1 MAYKG
6 NTLSTYHAN
15 VIYALGNKKES
26 ALLVEHNGELRRV
39 KEYIGYI
46 EKITDRE
53 EGTMATLKIKF
64 AKNKTV
70 ETRAYI
76 DDTIQEEM
84 LVSMWGFFDQTNDGI
99 KFFCKCGLQRVILT
113 ATQCKEFDLR
123 KTYRMG
129 YVDLSEVEISSVYM
143 KKEGVREI
151 DSKAKLYAFSG
162 NLSDIE
168 NSLENNSVIDTTV
181 SKPRIKFY

>member
-1 MAYKG
+1 MPYK
-6 NTLSTYHAN
+6 NIMPIYNAN
-15 VIYALGNKKES
+15 VLYALQNNKDS

-39 KEYIGYI
+39 KEFIGYVEEI
-46 EKITDRE
+46 PDRE
-53 EGTMATLKIKF
+53 EGEMATLKIRF
-64 AKNKTV
+64 ARNQTV
-70 ETRAYI
+70 ETKAYI
-76 DDTIQEEM
+76 DDTIQENM
-84 LVSMWGFFDQTNDGI
+84 LVSMWGFFDNVKDEI
-99 KFFCKCGLQRVILT
+99 RFFCKCGMQRVIGS

-129 YVDLSEVEISSVYM
+129 FVDISEVEISPVYM

-151 DSKAKLYAFSG
+151 DGKAKIYAFSG

-168 NSLENNSVIDTTV
+168 NSLENNSVIDTTT

>member
-1 MAYKG
+1 MSYK
-6 NTLSTYHAN
+6 NVMSIYNAN
-15 VIYALGNKKES
+15 VVYALRNKKDS
-26 ALLVEHNGELRRV
+26 ALLVEHNGELRKV
-39 KEYIGYI
+39 TEFIGYVEEI
-46 EKITDRE
+46 PNRE
-53 EGTMATLKIKF
+53 EGEMATLKIRF
-64 AKNKTV
+64 AGNKTV
-70 ETRAYI
+70 ETKVYI

-84 LVSMWGFFDQTNDGI
+84 LVSIWGFFDEVKDEI
-99 KFFCKCGLQRVILT
+99 KLFCKCGLQRVIVT

-129 YVDLSEVEISSVYM
+129 FVELSEIEISPVYM

-151 DSKAKLYAFSG
+151 DEKAKLYAFSG

-168 NSLENNSVIDTTV
+168 NSLEKNSVIDTTL